1 MATVTKKPWTAE
13 ELSRLPEG
21 WRYEI
26 DQGELVIMAP
36 AGFEHNDVTTEIATR
51 LRQFAK
57 ERELGKVLANEL
69 GVLLRRDPDTL
80 RAPDVAFY
88 SNDRLARILDRKG
101 FPDVP
106 PDLAIEVHDRSEPAL
121 TRKIQQYLEAGVRA
135 VWVVDLEARSLTRHA
150 PGEPPRTWSSPE
162 AVIEEP
168 VLPGFSC
175 RLGELFGEIQAS

>member
-1 MATVTKKPWTAE
+1 MATLTKKPWTAE

-26 DQGELVIMAP
+26 DEGELVIMAP
-36 AGFEHNDVTTEIATR
+36 AGFEHNDVATEIATR

-57 ERELGKVLANEL
+57 ERGLGKVLANEL

-88 SNDRLARILDRKG
+88 SRNRLARILDRKG

-106 PDLAIEVHDRSEPAL
+106 PDLAVEVRDRSEPAL
-121 TRKIQQYLEAGVRA
+121 TRKIQQYLDAGVRA
-135 VWVVDLEARSLTRHA
+135 VWVIDLEARSLTRHA
-150 PGEPPRTWSSPE
+150 PGQPPRTWSS
-162 AVIEEP
+162 ADAIVDEP
-168 VLPGFSC
+168 LLPGLSC
-175 RLGELFGEIQAS
+175 RLRELLGEA